1 MIHVVLLFGL
11 GTAGWLAVVNV
22 IMQSLMSR
30 TRAFLRVLIAEALK
44 SNQLVE
50 VMPSGQRGRYD
61 RRSLK
66 S

>member
-30 TRAFLRVLIAEALK
+30 TRAFLRVPIAEALRI
-44 SNQLVE
+44 NQFVGA
-50 VMPSGQRGRYD
+50 MSAGST
-61 RRSLK
+61 RSV
-66 S
+66 